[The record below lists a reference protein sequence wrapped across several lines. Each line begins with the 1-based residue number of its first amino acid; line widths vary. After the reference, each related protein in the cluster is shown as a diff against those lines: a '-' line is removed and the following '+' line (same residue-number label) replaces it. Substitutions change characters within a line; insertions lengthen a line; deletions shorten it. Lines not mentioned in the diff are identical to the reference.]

1 MPSPDFREQGWF
13 WGLELKTGW
22 RALRAVLI
30 GLMLNGPGIHAQTIV
45 PPVAAIAPDSGN
57 SATTN
62 ASTPGNATTV
72 LPEIVV
78 SGREDNLVG
87 IADSA
92 TQGTVG
98 AAEIAERPVLRNG
111 EMLETIPGVIIT
123 QHAGGG
129 KANQYFLRGFN
140 LDHGTDLAMDLDGMP
155 LNLPTHAH
163 GQGYSDMNIV
173 IPELVQG
180 ITYEKGP
187 YYAANGDFSSAG
199 AAHIAFV
206 TSLPEDLLSASAGM
220 YGYARTMFATSTPLG
235 SGNFLYGGELYHDDG
250 PWTHPD
256 DYQRI
261 NGMAT
266 YSQGDSNLG
275 FSFTGRAYHG
285 KWNSSDQ
292 VAVSAVNS
300 GQIPFFGALD
310 PSDGGNS
317 QRYSLQGEW
326 HRADAHSSTKI
337 NAYAFYY
344 DLDLFSDFTYFL
356 TDNIHGDQF
365 EQVEHRVVTGLDAS
379 HTLYG
384 KLGGREMENTFGLQ
398 VRNDWISDGLFQT
411 EDRNRITKIDTNP
424 ADPNFG
430 LPIPA
435 TVKADAITQTS
446 LGLYYEN
453 KVQWGEKIRTVFG
466 LRYDVFNFDVR
477 DQNPAN
483 SGEKLEALPSPKGT
497 IIFGPWAKTEFYLQG
512 GFDYHSNDARVVTQT
527 TNPDT
532 SPIGGTVNGLVPT
545 KGGEVGLRSAII
557 PNLQSTLSLWYL
569 HSNFDSEQLFD
580 NDSGI
585 ATTDGQPSERYGVE
599 LANYYT
605 PTKWLTLDCDWG
617 DSWAYFDRPDGDGGK
632 MVPEAIRQV
641 VSAGITAHDL
651 DGWSASLRMRYFGP
665 RALIS
670 TGAAY
675 SASTSLLDLQ
685 VRYAFNPN
693 VHLTAGIF
701 NLLDR
706 RDHDIDYYYQSQTS
720 PGGAPQ
726 TGIHFHPVEP
736 LQLRLGLE
744 VRY

>member
-1 MPSPDFREQGWF
+1 M
-13 WGLELKTGW
+13 
-22 RALRAVLI
+22 VLTSLTFVLA
-30 GLMLNGPGIHAQTIV
+30 GSLPAQTTPSAPANGNLTAV
-45 PPVAAIAPDSGN
+45 PDASTSSPASGNATPPPV
-57 SATTN
+57 TTN
-62 ASTPGNATTV
+62 GTTV
-72 LPEIVV
+72 LPDIVV
-78 SGREDNLVG
+78 TGREDDLVG
-87 IADSA
+87 TADSA

-98 AAEIAERPVLRNG
+98 AKEIADRPVMRNG

-140 LDHGTDLAMDLDGMP
+140 LDHGTDLAIDIDGMP

-199 AAHIAFV
+199 AAHITFFK
-206 TSLPEDLLSASAGM
+206 SLPEDLVSLSVGM
-220 YGYARTMFATSTPLG
+220 YGYGRAMFASSTAIG
-235 SGNFLYGGELYHDDG
+235 SGNLLYGGELYHDDG

-256 DYQRI
+256 DYQRV
-261 NGMAT
+261 NGIAT
-266 YSQGDSNLG
+266 YSQGDNDLG
-275 FSFTGRAYHG
+275 YSLTARAYHG
-285 KWNSSDQ
+285 TWNSSDQ
-292 VAVSAVNS
+292 VATSAVDS
-300 GQIPFFGALD
+300 GQIPFFGSLD

-317 QRYSLQGEW
+317 QRYSVQGEW
-326 HRADAHSSTKI
+326 HREDANSSTKV

-356 TDNIHGDQF
+356 TDDIHGDQF
-365 EQVEHRVVTGLDAS
+365 EQKEHREVAGLNAS
-379 HTLYG
+379 HTIYG
-384 KLGGREMENTFGLQ
+384 KLFGREMENTFGLQ

-411 EDRNRITKIDTNP
+411 EDRNEINKIDTNP

-430 LPIPA
+430 QVIPA
-435 TVKADAITQTS
+435 TIKQDAITQTS
-446 LGLYYEN
+446 AGLYYEN
-453 KVQWGEKIRTVFG
+453 KVQWGEKVRTVLG
-466 LRYDVFNFDVR
+466 LRYDLFNFDVH
-477 DQNPAN
+477 DEDPAN
-483 SGEKLEALPSPKGT
+483 SGDKLESLPSPKGT
-497 IIFGPWAKTEFYLQG
+497 IIFGPWDKTEFYLQG
-512 GFDYHSNDARVVTQT
+512 GLDYHSSDARAVTQT
-527 TNPDT
+527 TNPDA

-545 KGGEVGLRSAII
+545 KGAEVGVRSSAI
-557 PNLQSTLSLWYL
+557 PHLQSTASLWYL

-605 PTKWLTLDCDWG
+605 PTDWLTLDCDWG

-641 VSAGITAHDL
+641 VSAGITVHDPS
-651 DGWSASLRMRYFGP
+651 GWSSSLRLRYFGP

-675 SASTSLLDLQ
+675 SSSTSLLDWQ
-685 VRYAFNPN
+685 VRYKLNEHCEF
-693 VHLTAGIF
+693 TADVF

-720 PGGAPQ
+720 PGAAPQ
-726 TGIHFHPVEP
+726 TEVHFHPVEP
-736 LQLRLGLE
+736 FQMRFG
-744 VRY
+744 VNFRY